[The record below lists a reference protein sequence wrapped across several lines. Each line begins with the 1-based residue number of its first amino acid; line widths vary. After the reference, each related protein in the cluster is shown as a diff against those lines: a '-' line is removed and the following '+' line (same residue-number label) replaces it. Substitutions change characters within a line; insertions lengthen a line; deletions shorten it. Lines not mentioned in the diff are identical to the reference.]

1 MGLSFHL
8 SPGRMERTSEFL
20 SDIQKVT
27 QNLTTT
33 LSQSSQ
39 VHDMDKTIWVE
50 GRDGVL
56 YASHSV

>member
-1 MGLSFHL
+1 M
-8 SPGRMERTSEFL
+8 

-27 QNLTTT
+27 QNQTTT

-39 VHDMDKTIWVE
+39 VHDMDNTIWME